1 MKTGDL
7 IKPIPAPP
15 ENPKKLKRNRSGYM
29 DPTAFAAIV
38 RADKEAERVRFQKM
52 LHEIQRLC
60 EENEF
65 SLGNRIVLVDQRTG
79 RVWK

>member
-7 IKPIPAPP
+7 IKPIPNTPREKMP
-15 ENPKKLKRNRSGYM
+15 KRNKSGYM
-29 DPTAFAAIV
+29 DPVAFAAVV
-38 RADKEAERVRFQKM
+38 RADKEAEKIRFQKM

>member
-7 IKPIPAPP
+7 IKPIPNVPREKMA
-15 ENPKKLKRNRSGYM
+15 KRNRSGYM
-29 DPTAFAAIV
+29 DPTAFAAVV
-38 RADKEAERVRFQKM
+38 RADKEAEKIRFQKK
-52 LHEIQRLC
+52 LHKIKQLC
-60 EENEF
+60 EENKF